1 MSPAGTTPT
10 RPAWAHA
17 GGAFALLVLAGLL
30 VAACGSSNSPSA
42 SSGSPSA
49 ATSPTAKL
57 ITNVDAC
64 TLVTATEASG
74 AAGLTVTNLAGAG
87 AAQVPGVCLYAS
99 SDGAASVVV
108 FAQTYPD
115 TASAEAVSP
124 QQIAAAINVGAAG
137 AVNAKAVNGIGDKA
151 VEYSTSVAG
160 GNGIVIF
167 VFKSNV
173 VMMIAVTPTVSS
185 AAIEQLA
192 KTAVGRL

>member
-1 MSPAGTTPT
+1 LSPAGTTPT

-17 GGAFALLVLAGLL
+17 CGAIALLAV

-49 ATSPTAKL
+49 ETSPSAKL

-64 TLVTATEASG
+64 TLVTASDASS
-74 AAGLTVTNLAGAG
+74 AAGATVTNLAGAG
-87 AAQVPGVCLYAS
+87 AAQVPGACFYAS

-137 AVNAKAVNGIGDKA
+137 SANAKAVNGIGDKA
-151 VEYSTSVAG
+151 VEYSTAMAG

-173 VMMIAVTPTVSS
+173 VLMIAVTPAVSS
-185 AAIEQLA
+185 SAIEQLA